1 MRRKRLTQI
10 FPWLLPIRKK
20 QRLFCFYLKMRL
32 DGKKYAIEKE
42 DNTYQNLV
50 FEADSTLYNHE
61 TGFDMKYQENKV
73 FNLKLAAQ
81 TVDDIVIRPGEVFSF
96 WRLVKNADKKI
107 PYKDGLVV
115 INGELTT
122 AYGGGLCQIS
132 NLLFWL
138 FLHTPLLIVERHGHS
153 VKDFPDPPGDDPVG
167 IDATV
172 SEGWFDLKVKN
183 TTNTTFQIK
192 LSFDE
197 EKMHGKILADKTFN
211 YTIKIENN
219 AIVYEKAGQDIYQKA
234 DVVRF
239 TLDKNSGAVMEQK
252 LLYQNK
258 CKIGYPLPEDN
269 QSIRKE
275 ENNMKKI
282 AILFGGCSSE
292 YEVSLQSAYGVIKN
306 IDRSLYE
313 SILIGIA
320 KDGRWFLYEGEED
333 KILNDTW
340 HKDEKVYPTLVSTDK
355 MLKGIYVW
363 KYGFDKQTEQIS
375 LDGALP
381 ILHGKNG
388 EDGTVQGVFAL
399 AGIPVIGCDTLSS
412 AVCMDKDMAHRVV
425 KEAGINVPEA
435 KLLTHTLLENN
446 KEEVLRYGDE
456 LGYPLFVKPLRAGSS
471 FGITKVEKSELLFE
485 ALTLAFTFDNL
496 VVIERMI
503 EGFEVGCA
511 IMGKEELI
519 VGEVDEIELSEG
531 FFDFTEK
538 YSLKSSKIHVPAR
551 ISNEDAIRVKET
563 AKKIYQVLGCECFA
577 RVDMFFT
584 PDGSIYFNEVNTIP
598 GFTEHS
604 RFPNMMK
611 AAGISMKEV
620 VNHLIELGVD
630 KS

>member
-1 MRRKRLTQI
+1 MKRRRLTQI

-32 DGKKYAIEKE
+32 DGKKYAIKKE
-42 DNTYQNLV
+42 AVTYQNLV
-50 FEADSTLYNHE
+50 FEAASTLYNHE

-81 TVDDIVIRPGEVFSF
+81 TLDDIVIRPGDVFSF
-96 WRLVKNADKKI
+96 WKLVKEADKKI

-183 TTNTTFQIK
+183 TTDTTFQIK

-197 EKMHGKILADKTFN
+197 EQMYGRILADKELN
-211 YTIKIENN
+211 YKIEIQNN
-219 AIVYEKAGQDIYQKA
+219 AIVYDKTGKETYQKA

-239 TLDKNSGAVMEQK
+239 TIDKNNGTIIEQK

-269 QSIRKE
+269 QPTENE
-275 ENNMKKI
+275 ENKMKKI

-306 IDRSLYE
+306 IDKSMYE
-313 SILIGIA
+313 PILIGID
-320 KDGRWFLYEGEED
+320 KGGKWLLYEGDEN
-333 KILNDTW
+333 KIIDDTW
-340 HKDEKVYPTLVSTDK
+340 HKEEKVYPTFVSTDK
-355 MLKGIYVW
+355 ETHGICVW
-363 KYGFDKQTEQIS
+363 KQGFDKQPKHIS
-375 LDGALP
+375 LDAALP

-388 EDGTVQGVFAL
+388 EDGTVQGVLAL
-399 AGIPVIGCDTLSS
+399 AGVPIIGCNTLSS

-425 KEAGINVPEA
+425 KEAGIKVPEA
-435 KLLTHTLLENN
+435 KLLSSVILE
-446 KEEVLRYGDE
+446 KDKQEVLQYGEE

-485 ALTLAFTFDNL
+485 ALTLAFQYDNL
-496 VVIERMI
+496 VVIEGMI

-538 YSLKSSKIHVPAR
+538 YTLKSSKIHVPAR
-551 ISNEDAIRVKET
+551 ISKEDANRVKDT
-563 AKKIYQVLGCECFA
+563 AKKIYKALGCECFA
-577 RVDMFFT
+577 RVDMFYT

-604 RFPNMMK
+604 RFPNMLK
-611 AAGISMKEV
+611 ASGISMKEV
-620 VNHLIELGVD
+620 VNHLIELGV
-630 KS
+630 SQS

>member
-1 MRRKRLTQI
+1 MKRRRLTQI

-20 QRLFCFYLKMRL
+20 QRLFCFYLKMKL
-32 DGKKYAIEKE
+32 DGKKYAIEKKE
-42 DNTYQNLV
+42 DIYQNLI

-81 TVDDIVIRPGEVFSF
+81 TLDDIVIKPGEVFSF
-96 WRLVKNADKKI
+96 WKLVKNADKKI

-138 FLHTPLLIVERHGHS
+138 FLHTPLQIVERHGHS
-153 VKDFPDPPGDDPVG
+153 VKDFPDPPGDAPVG

-197 EKMHGKILADKTFN
+197 EQMHGKILADKEFN
-211 YTIKIENN
+211 YKIQIQNN
-219 AIVYEKAGQDIYQKA
+219 AIVYDKSGKEIYQKA
-234 DVVRF
+234 DVVR
-239 TLDKNSGAVMEQK
+239 TTIDKKSGAVKEQK
-252 LLYQNK
+252 VLYQNK
-258 CKIGYPLPEDN
+258 CRIGYPLPEDN
-269 QSIRKE
+269 QSTGNE
-275 ENNMKKI
+275 ESKMKKI
-282 AILFGGCSSE
+282 AILFGGSSSE
-292 YEVSLQSAYGVIKN
+292 YEVSLQSAYGVIQN
-306 IDRSLYE
+306 INKSVYE
-313 SILIGIA
+313 PILIGID
-320 KDGRWFLYEGEED
+320 KGGRWFVYEGDAE
-333 KILNDTW
+333 KIINDTW
-340 HKDEKVYPTLVSTDK
+340 HKEEKVYPTLVSTDK
-355 MLKGIYVW
+355 KLQGIYVW
-363 KYGFDKQTEQIS
+363 KHGFDKPAKEIK
-375 LDGALP
+375 LDAALP
-381 ILHGKNG
+381 VLHGKNG

-399 AGIPVIGCDTLSS
+399 AGIPIIGCNTLSS

-425 KEAGINVPEA
+425 KEAGVNVPEA
-435 KLLTHTLLENN
+435 KLLTYAMLEKD
-446 KEEVLRYGDE
+446 KEEVLRYGE
-456 LGYPLFVKPLRAGSS
+456 EIGYPLFVKPLRAGSS
-471 FGITKVEKSELLFE
+471 FGITKVEKSEMLFE
-485 ALTLAFTFDNL
+485 ALTFAFSYDNL

-511 IMGKEELI
+511 IMGREELI

-538 YSLKSSKIHVPAR
+538 YTLKSSKIHVPAR
-551 ISNEDAIRVKET
+551 ISKEDADRIKDT
-563 AKKIYQVLGCECFA
+563 AKKIYRALGCECFA
-577 RVDMFFT
+577 RVDMFYT

-611 AAGISMKEV
+611 ASGISMKEV
-620 VNHLIELGVD
+620 VNHLIELGV
-630 KS
+630 SQS